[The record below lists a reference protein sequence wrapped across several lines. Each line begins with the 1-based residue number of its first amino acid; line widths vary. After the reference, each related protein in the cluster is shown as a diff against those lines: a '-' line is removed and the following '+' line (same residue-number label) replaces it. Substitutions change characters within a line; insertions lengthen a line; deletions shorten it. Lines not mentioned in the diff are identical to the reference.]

1 MLRQKMTR
9 KPEEIL
15 EECHDIEIM
24 ITTKQ
29 RANLRRNVATLE
41 NIFVIKADKR
51 SYDFVPTNIFIS
63 LQNPPEISSARQG
76 KHVATVETLSRQ
88 LLG

>member
-1 MLRQKMTR
+1 MSRQKMTR

-29 RANLRRNVATLE
+29 RADLRRNVATLE

-51 SYDFVPTNIFIS
+51 SYDFVPTKIFIS
-63 LQNPPEISSARQG
+63 LQNPQRSVVQG
-76 KHVATVETLSRQ
+76 KESMLQQ
-88 LLG
+88 LKLYRNNY